1 MRSTWTDSRLDD
13 FSAETGRR
21 FDRLE
26 GRLDTGLREV
36 RDEIG
41 GVRSAVAGVRSEVAG
56 VRGEVA
62 GLRKEILA
70 LHRTII
76 VSGAGMFAALLGL
89 TATQV

>member
-41 GVRSAVAGVRSEVAG
+41 GVRSEVAG